1 MGQKVNP
8 NGIRLGIVK
17 EHTSIWYA
25 DKRNYASYLLNDLEV
40 RDYLMNRLRDA
51 YVSRIEI
58 KRPRSDIHVLIHS
71 ARPGMVIGTKGA
83 DIEKLRAEL
92 SIMMN
97 QPVKLDVEEIRKPE
111 IDAYL
116 AAQNVAQQLEKRVA
130 FRRAV
135 RRVMTN
141 AIRMGAEGIKVR
153 VAGRLNGVEIARA
166 ETFAE
171 GRVPLH
177 TLRADIDYAVV
188 EAMTTYGT
196 LGVKVWIFKGEIIG
210 DGDRE
215 ARGAA

>member
-8 NGIRLGIVK
+8 NGLRLGINR

-25 DKRNYASYLLNDLEV
+25 NKKNYADYLLNDLEV
-40 RDYLMNRLRDA
+40 RAFLMKHLKDKF
-51 YVSRIEI
+51 VSRVEI
-58 KRPRSDIHVLIHS
+58 SRPRSDICVNIHT
-71 ARPGMVIGTKGA
+71 ARPGIVIGQKGA
-83 DIEKLRAEL
+83 DIDRLRMQVSA
-92 SIMMN
+92 MMN
-97 QPVKLDVEEIRKPE
+97 QPVKMEVVEIRKPE
-111 IDAYL
+111 LDAYL
-116 AAQNVAQQLEKRVA
+116 AAQNIAQQLEKRVQ

-135 RRVMTN
+135 RRVITN
-141 AIRMGAEGIKVR
+141 AIRQGAEGIKVR

-196 LGVKVWIFKGEIIG
+196 LGVKVWIFKGEIL
-210 DGDRE
+210 DVE
-215 ARGAA
+215 APTARGV